1 MKNRFRK
8 QFSVNPA
15 EINTKYYKRETNN
28 HIVAKYN
35 IKNNTFSLHRLL
47 GGSVD
52 IDAATV
58 ELYPNDNRW
67 DYAFD
72 YNGETFFI
80 EVHTAS
86 TSETSTVLRK
96 LEWLKVWL
104 SEQAPEIDKL
114 KSKKLPPFYWVQSKK
129 YALPTH
135 TPQYRK
141 AVSAELI
148 PIKEWNYELLCKQY
162 ASQPKSKKRVPK
174 YMRKS
179 KKDN

>member
-1 MKNRFRK
+1 MMTFKEAVK
-8 QFSVNPA
+8 QTPQIAVA
-15 EINTKYYKRETNN
+15 YKAGLLAFGDYSSKV
-28 HIVAKYN
+28 IVPDK
-35 IKNNTFSLHRLL
+35 RLL

-58 ELYPNDNRW
+58 ELCPNDNRW

-72 YNGETFFI
+72 YNGEAFFI

-104 SEQAPEIDKL
+104 REHAPKLEML
-114 KSKKLPPFYWVQSKK
+114 KSKVIPPFYWVQSKN

-141 AVSAELI
+141 AVSAKLI
-148 PIKEWNYELLCKQY
+148 PIKEWNYELLCRQY
-162 ASQPKSKKRVPK
+162 APQPKSKKRAPK
-174 YMRKS
+174 YLRDS
-179 KKDN
+179 KA

>member
-1 MKNRFRK
+1 MTFKEAVE
-8 QFSVNPA
+8 QTPQIS
-15 EINTKYYKRETNN
+15 ESYKAGLLAFGDYSSKVVVPDN
-28 HIVAKYN
+28 
-35 IKNNTFSLHRLL
+35 RLL

-67 DYAFD
+67 DYVFD
-72 YNGETFFI
+72 YNGEAFFI

-104 SEQAPEIDKL
+104 REQAPMLEKL
-114 KSKKLPPFYWVQSKK
+114 KSKVIPPFYWVQSKQ

-135 TPQYRK
+135 TPQYRN
-141 AVSAELI
+141 AVSAKLI
-148 PIKEWNYELLCKQY
+148 PIKEWDYELLYKKY
-162 ASQPKSKKRVPK
+162 AIKPKTKKRVPK
-174 YMRKS
+174 YMRDFKE
-179 KKDN
+179 

>member
-1 MKNRFRK
+1 MTFKEAVE
-8 QFSVNPA
+8 QTPQVA
-15 EINTKYYKRETNN
+15 GAYKAGILAFGDYSSKVVVPEN
-28 HIVAKYN
+28 
-35 IKNNTFSLHRLL
+35 RLL

-72 YNGETFFI
+72 YNGEAFFI

-104 SEQAPEIDKL
+104 REQAPQINQL
-114 KSKKLPPFYWVQSKK
+114 KSSRIPPFYWVQSKQ

-141 AVSAELI
+141 AMSAKLI
-148 PIKEWNYELLCKQY
+148 PIKEWNYESLCKQF
-162 ASQPKSKKRVPK
+162 APQANSKKRVPK
-174 YMRKS
+174 YMRDLKG
-179 KKDN
+179 

>member
-1 MKNRFRK
+1 MTFKEAVELTP
-8 QFSVNPA
+8 QIA
-15 EINTKYYKRETNN
+15 GAYKAGLLAFGDYSSKV
-28 HIVAKYN
+28 IVSDN
-35 IKNNTFSLHRLL
+35 RLL

-52 IDAATV
+52 IDASTI
-58 ELYPNDNRW
+58 ELYPNENRW

-72 YNGETFFI
+72 YNGEAFFI

-104 SEQAPEIDKL
+104 REQAPKLEKL
-114 KSKKLPPFYWVQSKK
+114 KSRVIPPFYWIQSKQ

-141 AVSAELI
+141 AVSAKLI
-148 PIKEWNYELLCKQY
+148 PIKEWNYDLLCKKYTTQ
-162 ASQPKSKKRVPK
+162 SKPKKRVPK
-174 YMRKS
+174 YLRDSEK
-179 KKDN
+179 

>member
-1 MKNRFRK
+1 MTFREAVE
-8 QFSVNPA
+8 QTPQIAAV
-15 EINTKYYKRETNN
+15 YKAGLSAFGDYASKVVVPDN
-28 HIVAKYN
+28 
-35 IKNNTFSLHRLL
+35 RLL

-52 IDAATV
+52 IDFATV
-58 ELYPNDNRW
+58 KLYPNENRW

-96 LEWLKVWL
+96 LDWLKVWL
-104 SEQAPEIDKL
+104 REQAPKLEKL
-114 KSKKLPPFYWVQSKK
+114 KSKVIPPFYWVQSKQ

-141 AVSAELI
+141 AMSAKLI

-162 ASQPKSKKRVPK
+162 SPQPKSKKKVPK
-174 YMRKS
+174 YLRGS
-179 KKDN
+179 AE

>member
-1 MKNRFRK
+1 MTFKEAVE
-8 QFSVNPA
+8 QTPQIAVA
-15 EINTKYYKRETNN
+15 YKSGLLAFGDYSSKVVVPDN
-28 HIVAKYN
+28 
-35 IKNNTFSLHRLL
+35 RLL

-52 IDAATV
+52 IDAATL
-58 ELYPNDNRW
+58 EIYPNDNRW

-72 YNGETFFI
+72 YNGEAFFI

-104 SEQAPEIDKL
+104 REQAPKLEKL
-114 KSKKLPPFYWVQSKK
+114 KSKVLPSFYWVQSKQ

-141 AVSAELI
+141 AVSAKLI
-148 PIKEWNYELLCKQY
+148 PIKEWNYEQLFKQY
-162 ASQPKSKKRVPK
+162 APQTKSKKKVPK
-174 YMRKS
+174 YLRDSEK
-179 KKDN
+179 

>member
-1 MKNRFRK
+1 MMTFKEAVK
-8 QFSVNPA
+8 QTSQVA
-15 EINTKYYKRETNN
+15 EAYKAGLLAFGDYSSKVVVPDN
-28 HIVAKYN
+28 
-35 IKNNTFSLHRLL
+35 RLL

-72 YNGETFFI
+72 YNGKVFFI

-86 TSETSTVLRK
+86 TSETSTVLSK

-104 SEQAPEIDKL
+104 REQAPKIDKL
-114 KSKKLPPFYWVQSKK
+114 KSRIIPPFYWVQSKQ

-141 AVSAELI
+141 AVSAKLI

-162 ASQPKSKKRVPK
+162 APQPKSKKRVPK
-174 YMRKS
+174 YMR
-179 KKDN
+179 DPE

>member
-1 MKNRFRK
+1 MTFKEAIE
-8 QFSVNPA
+8 QTPQIAVA
-15 EINTKYYKRETNN
+15 YKAGLLAFGDYSSKV
-28 HIVAKYN
+28 IVPDM
-35 IKNNTFSLHRLL
+35 RLL

-86 TSETSTVLRK
+86 TGETSTVLRK

-104 SEQAPEIDKL
+104 REHAPILEML
-114 KSKKLPPFYWVQSKK
+114 KSKVIPPFYWVQSKK

-141 AVSAELI
+141 AVSAKLI
-148 PIKEWNYELLCKQY
+148 PIKEWNYELLCRQY
-162 ASQPKSKKRVPK
+162 APQPKSNKRIPK
-174 YMRKS
+174 YLRDS
-179 KKDN
+179 ES

>member
-1 MKNRFRK
+1 MTFKEAVE
-8 QFSVNPA
+8 QTPQIA
-15 EINTKYYKRETNN
+15 AAYKAGISAFGDYASKV
-28 HIVAKYN
+28 IVPDN
-35 IKNNTFSLHRLL
+35 RLL

-52 IDAATV
+52 IDLATV
-58 ELYPNDNRW
+58 ELYPNENRW

-96 LEWLKVWL
+96 LDWLKVWL
-104 SEQAPEIDKL
+104 REQAPKLEKL
-114 KSKKLPPFYWVQSKK
+114 KSKVIPPFYWVQSKQ

-141 AVSAELI
+141 AMSAKLI

-162 ASQPKSKKRVPK
+162 SPQPKSKKKVPK
-174 YMRKS
+174 YLRGS
-179 KKDN
+179 AE